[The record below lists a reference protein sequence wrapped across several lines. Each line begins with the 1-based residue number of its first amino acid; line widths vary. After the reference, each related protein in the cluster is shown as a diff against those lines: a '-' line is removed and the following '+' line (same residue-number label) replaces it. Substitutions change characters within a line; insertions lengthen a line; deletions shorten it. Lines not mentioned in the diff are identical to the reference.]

1 MSRMNV
7 PYFYEP
13 SLVALTSTHILSEET
28 SKHCVQVLR
37 MKEGDRIDLTDGVG
51 NVFEATITVAHKK
64 NSTVQIQSQK
74 FIERSQQKITLGISL
89 LKNATRLEWLFE
101 KATEMGIHT
110 IIPLICERTIHERL
124 KMDRM
129 QNILQSAMI
138 QSQQTWLPTLS
149 IPIEF
154 TNFIKHQNAAQKLI
168 AHCEPADKKNIKAV
182 IPSDDCILLIGPEGD
197 FSTYEISSATEHKYE
212 AIHLGPTRLRTET
225 AGIFALSV
233 LKKF

>member
-1 MSRMNV
+1 MAV

-13 SLVALTSTHILSEET
+13 HIANNISTYSLSEET

-37 MKEGDRIDLTDGVG
+37 MKEDDRIDLTNGMG
-51 NVFEATITVAHKK
+51 QIFEATITLAHKK
-64 NSTVQIQSQK
+64 HTTVQIASQK
-74 FIERSQQKITLGISL
+74 AINPSAQKIILGISL

-101 KATEMGIHT
+101 KATEMGVHT
-110 IIPLICERTIHERL
+110 IVPIICERTIHERF
-124 KMDRM
+124 KTDRM

-138 QSQQTWLPTLS
+138 QSQQVWLPILAE
-149 IPIEF
+149 P
-154 TNFIKHQNAAQKLI
+154 TNYSSFIKSYKASQQLI
-168 AHCEPADKKNIKAV
+168 AHCEPSDKINIKDLTV
-182 IPSDDCILLIGPEGD
+182 GDDCILLIGPEGD
-197 FSTYEISSATEHKYE
+197 FSPKEIDEAISSHYT

>member
-13 SLVALTSTHILSEET
+13 TLVAQTTNHILSEET
-28 SKHCVQVLR
+28 SKHCIQVLR
-37 MKEGDRIDLTDGVG
+37 MKQGDRIDLTNGMG
-51 NVFEATITVAHKK
+51 NVFEATITLAHKK
-64 NSTVQIQSQK
+64 NTTVQIQAQQ

-101 KATEMGIHT
+101 KATEMGIHA
-110 IIPLICERTIHERL
+110 IIPLICERTIHERF

-138 QSQQTWLPTLS
+138 QSQQTWMPKLTM
-149 IPIEF
+149 PIDF
-154 TNFIKHQNAAQKLI
+154 GNFIKDYKGAQQLI
-168 AHCEPADKKNIKAV
+168 AHCEPADKTNIKAI
-182 IPSDDCILLIGPEGD
+182 IPNDDCILLIGPEGD
-197 FSTYEISSATEHKYE
+197 FSPTEIEIATANNYE